1 MASCLHAVRV
11 LPLSAAGRMPRS
23 PSVQSRWMPHSGISL
38 PAHHTPCPLS
48 ARQGAACV
56 CQAETGGGGG
66 RGDANTR
73 CSLKLER
80 GETLRGSRSLMRAT
94 IRGAWALHGTWCWGA
109 GENTR
114 AASSTPC
121 HRACILLLGCSEG
134 LKGFWRSKCSPVILM
149 RQGGRS
155 VPAHR
160 LEWGP
165 TATLGHPAGGQGLT

>member
-1 MASCLHAVRV
+1 
-11 LPLSAAGRMPRS
+11 
-23 PSVQSRWMPHSGISL
+23 
-38 PAHHTPCPLS
+38 
-48 ARQGAACV
+48 
-56 CQAETGGGGG
+56 
-66 RGDANTR
+66 
-73 CSLKLER
+73 
-80 GETLRGSRSLMRAT
+80 MRAT